1 MNNNLSCKRNIFY
14 FLKTGIFKGI
24 FGTNLKVKMSFI
36 HKLMVMQGNVIN
48 GFRQFWSFIIISF
61 FGLQG
66 LVAVEVTYV
75 GKEVG
80 DGKSSYVVQNWSL
93 TSVGKQF
100 NTPSG
105 QERYGTAGYYQIR
118 PTLKAS
124 PSDFSEVALQGNDL
138 GQTAGSEATLSSPPV
153 SSPPVFLSSITGWAG
168 TFVNFGGYSNYLGS
182 DGSTDYRQGGL
193 SVSVWKGPYDSPA
206 GESSAYYG
214 EVLQFTLGASAKF
227 RIGLAVDSVG
237 DGNYAPNYVGIYNTS
252 TGTEFS
258 AALTRDGTPDMVFF
272 DITGNA
278 GDAFTVALWQNTGTQ
293 SVAALSL
300 VTFDYQS
307 LPTISYVGNEV
318 GGANNI
324 SNAVRNWSDPLVAK
338 QFNTTGVERYGNA
351 GYYQIRPT
359 LNSAPSNVS
368 VATGDGNDLGVNAD
382 SNPTL
387 ISAPLFLSSMTGA
400 AGTFVNFGGYST
412 YLGNDGSTEYRGGG
426 LSVSVDQGPFSS
438 RYFGHALQ
446 FTVNTLSKFRIGLA
460 VDSVGSPA
468 YAPDYVGIY
477 NNSRGTVLST
487 ALTRDGTPDMVF
499 FDITANPGDSFTIA
513 LWQDDG
519 SNSVAALTLVTFDV
533 SQEPT
538 DISLSASSIAENN
551 LENAVVGSLLTIDQ
565 DSSDAHSYSLV
576 AGVGDS
582 DNASF
587 NISENSLRANG
598 TLDYESKSS
607 YSVRVRST
615 DLGGNTFEKVFEV
628 SVTDVNETPSDTTPP
643 VIELNGAASV
653 SVVWGETYTD
663 EGATAS
669 DDVDGLITVIP
680 SGAVNTSK
688 PGVYTITFDATDAAG
703 NAANQVIRTVTV
715 SAPSSTT
722 GADGLSDLM
731 RYALGGNAPGDSV
744 AKPVSS
750 VTGGYLVITAIVR
763 TDNPKLTVVGEA
775 VTNLGNY
782 ASGTS
787 VVEVQGVDAADQD
800 GVPEGC
806 KRRTFSVVIE
816 GSDTKKFLRLKAS
829 LAQ

>member
-1 MNNNLSCKRNIFY
+1 M
-14 FLKTGIFKGI
+14 T
-24 FGTNLKVKMSFI
+24 FI
-36 HKLMVMQGNVIN
+36 HKLRAMQDKGIN
-48 GFRQFWSFIIISF
+48 GFRQFWALILISF

-66 LVAVEVTYV
+66 VMAVEVTYV

-80 DGKSSYVVQNWSL
+80 DGSSSYVVQNWSL

-118 PTLKAS
+118 PTLNSS
-124 PSDFSEVALQGNDL
+124 PLEVSEGTSQGNDL
-138 GQTAGSEATLSSPPV
+138 GQAAESEATL
-153 SSPPVFLSSITGWAG
+153 SSPPVFLSSITGGAG
-168 TFVNFGGYSNYLGS
+168 TFVNQGGYSTYRGS
-182 DGSTDYRQGGL
+182 DGTTIYRQGGL
-193 SVSVWKGPYDSPA
+193 SVSVGIGPHDSPA
-206 GESSAYYG
+206 GTDASYFG

-237 DGNYAPNYVGIYNTS
+237 TENHGPGIYSPDYVSIYNNA
-252 TGTEFS
+252 TGSVFS
-258 AALTRDGTPDMVFF
+258 GALTRDGNPDMVFF
-272 DITGNA
+272 DIEGNA
-278 GDAFTVALWQNTGTQ
+278 GDSFTVGLWQNTGSQ
-293 SVAALSL
+293 SVAVLSL
-300 VTFDYQS
+300 VTFDHQT
-307 LPTISYVGNEV
+307 LPAITYVGKEVSDESSSYVV
-318 GGANNI
+318 Q
-324 SNAVRNWSDPLVAK
+324 NWSAASVAK

-359 LNSAPSNVS
+359 LKTSPSNVYEGTS
-368 VATGDGNDLGVNAD
+368 QGNDLGQAAGTE
-382 SNPTL
+382 PTL
-387 ISAPLFLSSMTGA
+387 SSPPSFLSSITGR
-400 AGTFVNFGGYST
+400 AGTFVNFGGYSN
-412 YLGNDGSTEYRGGG
+412 YLGSDGSTEYRQGG
-426 LSVSVDQGPFSS
+426 LSVSVGNGPYDSPAGADAS
-438 RYFGHALQ
+438 YFGEVLQ
-446 FTVNTLSKFRIGLA
+446 FTLDERTKFRIGLS
-460 VDSVGSPA
+460 VDSVADSN
-468 YAPDYVGIY
+468 YAPNYVGIY
-477 NNSRGTVLST
+477 NAST
-487 ALTRDGTPDMVF
+487 GSVFSAALTRDGTPDMVF
-499 FDITANPGDSFTIA
+499 FDIMGNAGDTFTVA
-513 LWQDDG
+513 LWQNTG
-519 SNSVAALTLVTFDV
+519 SRSFSALSLVTFDV
-533 SQEPT
+533 SQVPT

-551 LENAVVGSLLTIDQ
+551 LENAVVGSLSTIDP

-576 AGVGDS
+576 AGAGDS
-582 DNASF
+582 DNAIF
-587 NISENSLRANG
+587 NISGNSLRANG
-598 TLDYESKSS
+598 AFDYESKNS

-703 NAANQVIRTVTV
+703 NAATQGVRTVTV

-806 KRRTFSVVIE
+806 KRRTFSVAIE
-816 GSDTKKFLRLKAS
+816 GSVTKMFLRLKAS
-829 LAQ
+829 LVQ

>member
-1 MNNNLSCKRNIFY
+1 MP
-14 FLKTGIFKGI
+14 
-24 FGTNLKVKMSFI
+24 FI
-36 HKLMVMQGNVIN
+36 HKLRAMQGNGIN
-48 GFRQFWSFIIISF
+48 GFRQFWALILISF
-61 FGLQG
+61 SGLQG
-66 LVAVEVTYV
+66 LMAVEVTYV

-80 DGKSSYVVQNWSL
+80 DGSSSYVVQNWSL

-118 PTLKAS
+118 PTLNSA
-124 PSDFSEVALQGNDL
+124 PLEVSEGTSQGNDL
-138 GQTAGSEATLSSPPV
+138 GQAAESEATLSSA
-153 SSPPVFLSSITGWAG
+153 PVFLSSITGGAG
-168 TFVNFGGYSNYLGS
+168 AFVNLGGYSTYLGS
-182 DGSTDYRQGGL
+182 DGTTVYRQGGL
-193 SVSVWKGPYDSPA
+193 SVSVGNGPYDSPA
-206 GESSAYYG
+206 GANASYFG

-227 RIGLAVDSVG
+227 RIGFAVDSVG
-237 DGNYAPNYVGIYNTS
+237 DGKYAPNYVGIYNTS
-252 TGTEFS
+252 TGTVFS
-258 AALTRDGTPDMVFF
+258 GALTRDGNPDMVFF
-272 DITGNA
+272 DIEGNA
-278 GDAFTVALWQNTGTQ
+278 GDSFTVGLWQNTGSQ
-293 SVAALSL
+293 SVAVLSL

-324 SNAVRNWSDPLVAK
+324 SNAVRNWSDPSVAK

-359 LNSAPSNVS
+359 LNSDPSDVYD
-368 VATGDGNDLGVNAD
+368 ATGSGNGLGVNAD

-400 AGTFVNFGGYST
+400 AGAFVNFGGYST

-477 NNSRGTVLST
+477 NNSSGTVLST
-487 ALTRDGTPDMVF
+487 ALSRDGTPDMVF
-499 FDITANPGDSFTIA
+499 FDITANPGDSFTVA

-519 SNSVAALTLVTFDV
+519 SNSVAALSLVTFDEI
-533 SQEPT
+533 Q
-538 DISLSASSIAENN
+538 
-551 LENAVVGSLLTIDQ
+551 
-565 DSSDAHSYSLV
+565 
-576 AGVGDS
+576 
-582 DNASF
+582 
-587 NISENSLRANG
+587 
-598 TLDYESKSS
+598 
-607 YSVRVRST
+607 
-615 DLGGNTFEKVFEV
+615 
-628 SVTDVNETPSDTTPP
+628 SDTTPP
-643 VIELNGAASV
+643 VIELNGVASV

-669 DDVDGLITVIP
+669 DDADSLITVIP

-703 NAANQVIRTVTV
+703 NSANQVIRTVTV

-722 GADGLSDLM
+722 GADGLSGLM

-744 AKPVSS
+744 AKPVSL

-763 TDNPKLTVVGEA
+763 TDDPNLTVVGEA
-775 VTNLGNY
+775 VTDLENYTSGN
-782 ASGTS
+782 S
-787 VVEVQGVDAADQD
+787 VVEVPGVDAADQD
-800 GVPEGC
+800 GVPVGC
-806 KRRTFSVVIE
+806 KLRTFSVE
-816 GSDTKKFLRLKAS
+816 KGSDAKKFLRLKAS

>member
-1 MNNNLSCKRNIFY
+1 
-14 FLKTGIFKGI
+14 
-24 FGTNLKVKMSFI
+24 
-36 HKLMVMQGNVIN
+36 MVMHGNGIN
-48 GFRQFWSFIIISF
+48 GLRQFWALILISF

-66 LVAVEVTYV
+66 VMAVEVTYV

-80 DGKSSYVVQNWSL
+80 DGSSSYVVQNWSL

-118 PTLKAS
+118 PTLKTS
-124 PSDFSEVALQGNDL
+124 PSDFSEEALQGNDL

-153 SSPPVFLSSITGWAG
+153 FLSSITGGAG
-168 TFVNFGGYSNYLGS
+168 TFVNLGGYSNYLGS
-182 DGSTDYRQGGL
+182 DGTTVYRQGGL
-193 SVSVWKGPYDSPA
+193 SVPVGNGPHDSPA
-206 GESSAYYG
+206 GADASYFG
-214 EVLQFTLGASAKF
+214 EVLQFTLGANAKF

-237 DGNYAPNYVGIYNTS
+237 TANHGPGIYSPDYVSIYNNA
-252 TGTEFS
+252 TGSVFS
-258 AALTRDGTPDMVFF
+258 SALTRDGNPDMVFF
-272 DITGNA
+272 DIQGNA
-278 GDAFTVALWQNTGTQ
+278 GDSFTVGLWQNTGSQ
-293 SVAALSL
+293 SVAVLSL
-300 VTFDYQS
+300 VTFDHQTLS
-307 LPTISYVGNEV
+307 TISYVGNEV

-368 VATGDGNDLGVNAD
+368 VATGGGNDLGVNAD

-387 ISAPLFLSSMTGA
+387 ISAPLFLSSMTGE

-412 YLGNDGSTEYRGGG
+412 CLGNDGSTEYRGGG

-460 VDSVGSPA
+460 VDSVGSSA

-477 NNSRGTVLST
+477 NDSSGTVLST

-499 FDITANPGDSFTIA
+499 FDITCNAGDTFTIA
-513 LWQDDG
+513 LWQNTG
-519 SNSVAALTLVTFDV
+519 SRSVAVLSLVTFDEI
-533 SQEPT
+533 Q
-538 DISLSASSIAENN
+538 
-551 LENAVVGSLLTIDQ
+551 
-565 DSSDAHSYSLV
+565 
-576 AGVGDS
+576 
-582 DNASF
+582 
-587 NISENSLRANG
+587 
-598 TLDYESKSS
+598 
-607 YSVRVRST
+607 
-615 DLGGNTFEKVFEV
+615 
-628 SVTDVNETPSDTTPP
+628 SDTTPP

-653 SVVWGETYTD
+653 SVAWGGSYND
-663 EGATAS
+663 
-669 DDVDGLITVIP
+669 
-680 SGAVNTSK
+680 SGASVSDNVDASGTISGVGSVNTSR
-688 PGVYTITFDATDAAG
+688 PGVYTLTFDATDAAG
-703 NAANQVIRTVTV
+703 NPANQVIRTVTV

-722 GADGLSDLM
+722 EADGLSELM
-731 RYALGGNAPGDSV
+731 RYALGGNVPGDSV
-744 AKPVSS
+744 AKPISAVNDE
-750 VTGGYLVITAIVR
+750 YLVITAIVR
-763 TDNPKLTVVGEA
+763 TDDSNLTVVGES

-787 VVEVQGVDAADQD
+787 VVEVQGVDAADQG
-800 GVPEGC
+800 GVPVGS
-806 KRRTFSVVIE
+806 KRRTFSVGQ

>member
-1 MNNNLSCKRNIFY
+1 MKEVFFH
-14 FLKTGIFKGI
+14 FLKTGIFKSI
-24 FGTNLKVKMSFI
+24 FGTGLKVKMIFM
-36 HKLMVMQGNVIN
+36 HKLVVMQGSGID
-48 GFRQFWSFIIISF
+48 GLRQFWALILISF

-66 LVAVEVTYV
+66 VMAVEVTYV

-80 DGKSSYVVQNWSL
+80 DGSSSYVVQNWSAA
-93 TSVGKQF
+93 SEGKKF

-124 PSDFSEVALQGNDL
+124 PSDFSEEALQGNDL

-153 SSPPVFLSSITGWAG
+153 FLSSITGWAG
-168 TFVNFGGYSNYLGS
+168 TFVNLGGYSNYLGS

-193 SVSVWKGPYDSPA
+193 SVSVGKGPYDSPA

-227 RIGLAVDSVG
+227 RIGLAVDSVA

-252 TGTEFS
+252 TGTVFS
-258 AALTRDGTPDMVFF
+258 AALTRDGIPDMVFF

-278 GDAFTVALWQNTGTQ
+278 GDAFTVALWQNTGSQ

-300 VTFDYQS
+300 VTFDPQV
-307 LPTISYVGNEV
+307 LPTVSYVGKEV
-318 GGANNI
+318 GGANHV

-368 VATGDGNDLGVNAD
+368 VATGGGNDLGVNAD

-387 ISAPLFLSSMTGA
+387 ISAPLFLSSMAGE

-412 YLGNDGSTEYRGGG
+412 CLGNDGSTEYRGGG

-438 RYFGHALQ
+438 RYFGRALQ

-477 NNSRGTVLST
+477 NTSSGTVLST

-519 SNSVAALTLVTFDV
+519 SNSVAALSLVTFDV

-538 DISLSASSIAENN
+538 DISLSANSIAENN
-551 LENAVVGSLLTIDQ
+551 LVNAVVGSLSTIDQ

-576 AGVGDS
+576 AGAGDS

-587 NISENSLRANG
+587 NINGNSLRANG
-598 TLDYESKSS
+598 TFDYESKNS
-607 YSVRVRST
+607 YSVRVLST
-615 DLGGNTFEKVFEV
+615 DLGGNTFEKVFVV

-643 VIELNGAASV
+643 VIELNGATSV
-653 SVVWGETYTD
+653 SVAWGGSYND
-663 EGATAS
+663 
-669 DDVDGLITVIP
+669 
-680 SGAVNTSK
+680 SGASVLDNVDASRTIFGIGSVNTSK
-688 PGVYTITFDATDAAG
+688 PGVYTITFDATDASG
-703 NAANQVIRTVTV
+703 NSATQVIRTVTV

-722 GADGLSDLM
+722 DADGLSGLM

-744 AKPVSS
+744 TKPSSS
-750 VTGGYLVITAIVR
+750 VIGEYLVITAIVR
-763 TDNPKLTVVGEA
+763 TDNPKLTIVGEA

-787 VVEVQGVDAADQD
+787 VVEVLGVDAADQG
-800 GVPEGC
+800 GVPVGS
-806 KRRTFSVVIE
+806 KRRTFSVAIE
-816 GSDTKKFLRLKAS
+816 GSVAKKFLRLKAS